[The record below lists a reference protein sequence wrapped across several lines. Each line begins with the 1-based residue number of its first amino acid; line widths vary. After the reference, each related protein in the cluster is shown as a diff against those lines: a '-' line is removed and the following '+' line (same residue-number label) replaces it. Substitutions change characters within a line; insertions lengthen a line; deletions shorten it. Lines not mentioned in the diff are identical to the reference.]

1 MDGVS
6 RLILRSD
13 VEKLKGPSLRASLE
27 QAESLLRTA
36 FDTLQKADGT
46 FQGQENVKL
55 LARFFI
61 RSGLW
66 LCKKSG
72 KGQESRTFESLDE
85 IHEAFK
91 EEASGKAVAGPA
103 SSSSASEVLG
113 VDEKVWTLQAPW
125 HIFCMAHFFG
135 VCRHLSFLLAA
146 KKKLFQETGNA
157 IAIAEQQF
165 PWLQKH
171 HNYLKKGEDQIYTF
185 DKMRDKWCLHSFGY
199 VGEIYHCQ
207 CGPQGPQSFQA
218 H

>member
-91 EEASGKAVAGPA
+91 EEASGKAVAA

-146 KKKLFQETGNA
+146 KKNCSRRLGMQLPLLSSNFLGCRNIT
-157 IAIAEQQF
+157 
-165 PWLQKH
+165 
-171 HNYLKKGEDQIYTF
+171 TT
-185 DKMRDKWCLHSFGY
+185 
-199 VGEIYHCQ
+199 
-207 CGPQGPQSFQA
+207 
-218 H
+218 